1 MRFQK
6 KKKNDY
12 VNKNTE
18 INENPENLT
27 DTQDQ
32 EKTPN

>member
-1 MRFQK
+1 MCLQ
-6 KKKNDY
+6 KKNDY

-18 INENPENLT
+18 INENLENLT
-27 DTQDQ
+27 DTQGQ